1 MIPMKKYTQYASYLF
16 LFIVI
21 AFTTGMAVKRYWPSS
36 KPGTQLDTLAE
47 SRYVCPMHPEIVK
60 KEAGYCPICGMALVS
75 VSQSGHDH
83 EHEPEHEATQD
94 GLPAVTISP
103 AVINNIGVH
112 TLPVKRQTLWR
123 QAKMSGY
130 VQGYTPGGKRAL
142 RVPVAGKIIAVHAKP
157 GQWVQQGDLLLELD
171 VPERAEAQ
179 AEHLNL
185 LTAGEAPKLE
195 ASRQHLREL
204 GFMGSDIEQLE
215 KSRTVVRFL
224 EIHAPQDGEIAEV
237 NAHEGEDITP
247 ASMVL
252 MMHSMGEAM
261 VDVDII
267 QSQLLW
273 MKSGDRTELRMHHLP
288 GHVWKGTVAV
298 DGVRQNA
305 EHHTYGA
312 RLNFAMPE
320 GSVRG
325 DMYGEVRIF
334 GAAKANV
341 LAVPREALIRSEQ
354 GDRVVVAL
362 GDGRFQP
369 VKVRAGLESDG
380 RVEIVSGL
388 KEGQN
393 VVVSAQFLLDSE
405 SSMRAEFM
413 RMGMEADAV
422 PTKKDSVPSREKAQ
436 KARKL
441 AVEKMPEMG
450 MSGHKHN

>member
-1 MIPMKKYTQYASYLF
+1 
-16 LFIVI
+16 
-21 AFTTGMAVKRYWPSS
+21 
-36 KPGTQLDTLAE
+36 
-47 SRYVCPMHPEIVK
+47 
-60 KEAGYCPICGMALVS
+60 
-75 VSQSGHDH
+75 
-83 EHEPEHEATQD
+83 
-94 GLPAVTISP
+94 
-103 AVINNIGVH
+103 
-112 TLPVKRQTLWR
+112 
-123 QAKMSGY
+123 
-130 VQGYTPGGKRAL
+130 
-142 RVPVAGKIIAVHAKP
+142 
-157 GQWVQQGDLLLELD
+157 
-171 VPERAEAQ
+171 
-179 AEHLNL
+179 
-185 LTAGEAPKLE
+185 
-195 ASRQHLREL
+195 
-204 GFMGSDIEQLE
+204 
-215 KSRTVVRFL
+215 
-224 EIHAPQDGEIAEV
+224 
-237 NAHEGEDITP
+237 
-247 ASMVL
+247 
-252 MMHSMGEAM
+252 
-261 VDVDII
+261 VDII

-312 RLNFAMPE
+312 RLSFAMPE

-334 GAAKANV
+334 GAPKANV
-341 LAVPREALIRSEQ
+341 LAVPREALIRTEQ

-413 RMGMEADAV
+413 RMGTEPDAATV
-422 PTKKDSVPSREKAQ
+422 TKGNMPPREQAQ
-436 KARKL
+436 KGRKL

-450 MSGHKHN
+450 MSGHSHN

>member
-1 MIPMKKYTQYASYLF
+1 MKKNVLYTFLF
-16 LFIVI
+16 LAI
-21 AFTTGMAVKRYWPSS
+21 ALTAGMAAAKRYLPASE
-36 KPGTQLDTLAE
+36 PDTHLDTLAE
-47 SRYVCPMHPEIVK
+47 SRYVCPMHPEIVSDK
-60 KEAGYCPICGMALVS
+60 PGHCPICGMDLVK
-75 VSQSGHDH
+75 VCQSGHEHQHDH
-83 EHEPEHEATQD
+83 EAAGG

-157 GQWVQQGDLLLELD
+157 GQWVQQGDLLIELD
-171 VPERAEAQ
+171 VPERTEAQ
-179 AEHLNL
+179 AQHLKL
-185 LTAGEAPKLE
+185 LAAGEAAKLE

-204 GFMGSDIEQLE
+204 GFMGTGIEQLE
-215 KSRTVVRFL
+215 TSRTVDHLL
-224 EIHAPQDGEIAEV
+224 EIHAPQDGEVAEV
-237 NAHEGEDITP
+237 NAHEGDNVTP

-252 MMHSMGEAM
+252 MMHSMGEAL

-312 RLNFAMPE
+312 RLSFAMPE

-341 LAVPREALIRSEQ
+341 LAVPREALIRTEQ

-362 GDGRFQP
+362 GGGRFQP

-413 RMGMEADAV
+413 RMGTEPDAAPV
-422 PTKKDSVPSREKAQ
+422 KKGNKPREQAQ
-436 KARKL
+436 KARKPV
-441 AVEKMPEMG
+441 AEKMPEMG